1 MTPNEAINLVQNSL
15 TMVMILA
22 TPILA
27 VAMIVGLII
36 SLFQAI
42 TQIQEMTLTFVPKI
56 VAVIFTL
63 MFLASWMVTKLIDY
77 THDLITSLPHIIH

>member
-1 MTPNEAINLVQNSL
+1 MTPNEAIHLVQNSL

-22 TPILA
+22 APPLA

-56 VAVIFTL
+56 IAVIFTL

-77 THDLITSLPHIIH
+77 THDLISSLPDIIH